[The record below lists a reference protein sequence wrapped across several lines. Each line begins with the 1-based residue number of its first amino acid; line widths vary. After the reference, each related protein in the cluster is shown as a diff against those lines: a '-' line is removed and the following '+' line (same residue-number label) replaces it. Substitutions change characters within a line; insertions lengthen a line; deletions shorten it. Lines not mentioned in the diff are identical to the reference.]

1 MELIGTIQ
9 YFFNNTLP
17 ESIIDTFNIIFNIM
31 SNTIGW
37 ILLFLLFISFF
48 FIYFFYKKEYKLK
61 QNKFELDNILFAT
74 AQCKTIEELNNIFV
88 KFVSWLDGKYYALY
102 QLHSETY
109 VLLGSNIKINDKNSP
124 AAASLHLKPN
134 QFKLFYESGNFNVS
148 SYQIDS
154 KKYIIRFYAKDRLDI
169 MRYHGV
175 IETLLSKYA
184 SLSNDDEQLTS
195 LQLAKTS
202 KELLKIINGNHF
214 GNDGYIKY
222 VLSMIKEVID
232 ANQIILQ
239 GKDKVYFKLGEITN
253 DKGVEKI
260 FYIRNT
266 NFKVCINTKEAMD
279 LDRLMK
285 IGSFLDL
292 TGMFLSTLDEESTIA
307 KNYIDFLY
315 DANKLLEERENNYL
329 HSEKVNIV
337 VVELAKKLF
346 LSTQEMEALSQAAML
361 HDIGSMQDLDDMDNE
376 YFDETNEHKLH
387 PLIGAIL
394 MEPVGN
400 IYPITNII
408 KYHHERLDGKGY
420 PFGLVGNKIPILS
433 QILGLAEY
441 YVGLISERSIEMGM
455 NYEGAISLMEK
466 SANRMFD
473 NVLVETFLII
483 HEDVKKKITQLEIK
497 AKLQEGS

>member
-1 MELIGTIQ
+1 
-9 YFFNNTLP
+9 
-17 ESIIDTFNIIFNIM
+17 
-31 SNTIGW
+31 
-37 ILLFLLFISFF
+37 
-48 FIYFFYKKEYKLK
+48 
-61 QNKFELDNILFAT
+61 
-74 AQCKTIEELNNIFV
+74 
-88 KFVSWLDGKYYALY
+88 
-102 QLHSETY
+102 
-109 VLLGSNIKINDKNSP
+109 
-124 AAASLHLKPN
+124 
-134 QFKLFYESGNFNVS
+134 
-148 SYQIDS
+148 
-154 KKYIIRFYAKDRLDI
+154 